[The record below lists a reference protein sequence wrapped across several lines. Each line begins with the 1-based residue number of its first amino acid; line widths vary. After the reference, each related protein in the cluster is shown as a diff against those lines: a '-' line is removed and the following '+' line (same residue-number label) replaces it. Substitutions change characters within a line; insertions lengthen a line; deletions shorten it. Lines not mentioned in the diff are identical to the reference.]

1 VGEIPRQRGR
11 NGKQNVKGGAQ
22 EASAIPC
29 HAESLQA
36 VRSRSPCYGEQ
47 QAGRVGQDVALAAA
61 RPPSRRIGHWRER
74 LASKNLECDE
84 QSSPP
89 GERRNPAYERG
100 GEHCRRAVGSS
111 GDSATAATKDAGR
124 EEPIAPPR
132 LAFTR
137 SSQVR
142 RYSLELEFYSWTLP
156 NRQASRET
164 RLANAP

>member
-22 EASAIPC
+22 EASAIPATPRAC
-29 HAESLQA
+29 RRFDHDLRVTASSMPGVSVRMWRLRPLDRRRGALVTGANASPRKIWNVTNNLRHLES
-36 VRSRSPCYGEQ
+36 
-47 QAGRVGQDVALAAA
+47 AG
-61 RPPSRRIGHWRER
+61 IR
-74 LASKNLECDE
+74 LT
-84 QSSPP
+84 
-89 GERRNPAYERG
+89 RG